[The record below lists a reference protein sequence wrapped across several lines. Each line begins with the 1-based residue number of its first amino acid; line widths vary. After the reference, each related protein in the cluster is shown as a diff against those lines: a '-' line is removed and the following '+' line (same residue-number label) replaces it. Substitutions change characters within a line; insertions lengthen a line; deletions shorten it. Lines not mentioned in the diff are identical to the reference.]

1 MCAKRGANSG
11 SSGYQGPDVM
21 KTLTA
26 IALALAA
33 AAAPATA
40 AQAQEPPPLPPPVKP
55 DRFQMPSKNI
65 GCLYAP
71 AGPGRAAYLRCDILS
86 GVKPKPRGSCQ
97 LDWTGFTMVA
107 NARAR
112 PTCAGDTVYARRAR
126 ILRYGSTWRQGG
138 FVCRSRRSDLRCTNA
153 AGRGFS
159 LARPRSFAF

>member
-1 MCAKRGANSG
+1 VCRKGADFG
-11 SSGYQGPDVM
+11 SSGYEAPDVI

-26 IALALAA
+26 IALALVAA
-33 AAAPATA
+33 ATA
-40 AQAQEPPPLPPPVKP
+40 AQAQEPPPLPPPVKLV
-55 DRFQMPSKNI
+55 RFQMPSKNI

-71 AGPGRAAYLRCDILS
+71 AAPGRAAYLRCDILS

-107 NARAR
+107 NGRAR
-112 PTCAGDTVYARRAR
+112 PTCAGDTVYARHAR
-126 ILRYGSTWRQGG
+126 ILRYGSAWRQGG